1 VKEGEE
7 KKEQVVKSM
16 GELLFKGVFDDIEM
30 VTLADLF
37 ANESIALNVVESQTS
52 PALQLTPKKLFA
64 EIKTVAEKRY

>member
-1 VKEGEE
+1 
-7 KKEQVVKSM
+7 
-16 GELLFKGVFDDIEM
+16 M